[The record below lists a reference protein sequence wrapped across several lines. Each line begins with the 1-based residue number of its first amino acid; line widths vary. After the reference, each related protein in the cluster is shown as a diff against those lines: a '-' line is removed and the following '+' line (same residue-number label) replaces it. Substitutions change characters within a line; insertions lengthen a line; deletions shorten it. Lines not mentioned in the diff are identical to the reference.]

1 VAYLK
6 LMRRLVLGGLLV
18 ALALVPSAVG
28 SNQRP
33 ALQLVD
39 RAPFVVRGLHFKTGE
54 QVTVILLAKRE
65 HTVRVAADGAG
76 SFNANFGN
84 VEIERCEGFRLRAIG
99 SLGSRVVLKPFAPAC
114 LPDQAPVFAPGRLPG

>member
-1 VAYLK
+1 
-6 LMRRLVLGGLLV
+6 MRRLVFGGLLV

-39 RAPFVVRGLHFKTGE
+39 RSPFVVRGMHFKTGE
-54 QVTVILLAKRE
+54 RVTVILFAKRE
-65 HTVRVAADGAG
+65 HTLRLGANGAG
-76 SFNANFGN
+76 SFTANFGE
-84 VEIERCEGFRLRAIG
+84 VEIERCEGFRLRAVG

-114 LPDQAPVFAPGRLPG
+114 LPDHAPVFAPGRSPG